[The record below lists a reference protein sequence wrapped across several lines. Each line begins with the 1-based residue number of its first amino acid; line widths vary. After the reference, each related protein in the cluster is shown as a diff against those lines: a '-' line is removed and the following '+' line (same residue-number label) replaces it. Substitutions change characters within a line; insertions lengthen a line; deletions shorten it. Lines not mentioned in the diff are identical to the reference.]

1 MSNQIRDLFHTVKT
15 TDLTGLQIENGFGEI
30 YLSKD
35 TIENQLVSQEIV
47 AQVQSTKAPFYGS
60 PIPGSFEIV
69 STTGEPGR
77 FVITNAQSNK
87 TYQILAVSVDN
98 IGLGSLDVSI
108 WYGDGTSFVKLSEQT
123 AIASNE
129 SKRFALENGYFID
142 SNVQLYAEVSA
153 GTEVD
158 AVLNVVEAQVIQ

>member
-1 MSNQIRDLFHTVKT
+1 
-15 TDLTGLQIENGFGEI
+15 
-30 YLSKD
+30 
-35 TIENQLVSQEIV
+35 
-47 AQVQSTKAPFYGS
+47 
-60 PIPGSFEIV
+60 
-69 STTGEPGR
+69 
-77 FVITNAQSNK
+77 
-87 TYQILAVSVDN
+87 LAVSVDN